1 MVERLFVLKYADPQQ
16 VSDLLHVF
24 EASITPNTA
33 FHALAIRTAPS
44 TMTALE
50 QTIARLDVPSAA
62 PRDIDLTAQLL
73 LGAGS
78 PEHAGDALPKDLESV
93 VAQLRQSFPFKNY
106 GLLDVLTLR
115 LRTGRTNGQTS
126 TSSVGGTIQVEG
138 RAMPVNSSL
147 NLNGVSLGG
156 DAAEVRIDG
165 FRFSTRI
172 PVSNGPGQVSMNDI
186 RMHTDLDIKDGQKV
200 VVGLAWNQSR
210 SGSVCGAD
218 GEGPITA
225 KIPKNYP
232 TCGLQKASW
241 MARAVF
247 SSFSTFPSRMYR
259 TRCA

>member
-1 MVERLFVLKYADPQQ
+1 MKQIPILLILLAGAAAAQDTGAAVTVNTQKKPEVVERLFVLKYADPQQ

-186 RMHTDLDIKDGQKV
+186 GMHTDLDIKDGQKV
-200 VVGLAWNQSR
+200 VVGRLGINPGQALF
-210 SGSVCGAD
+210 VVL
-218 GEGPITA
+218 TA
-225 KIPKNYP
+225 KV
-232 TCGLQKASW
+232 L
-241 MARAVF
+241 
-247 SSFSTFPSRMYR
+247 
-259 TRCA
+259 